1 MTIENDKP
9 MKVAVLGPGGVGGL
23 LAALLSRR
31 GDRVVCIARP
41 ATCEHLLAEGLSVRS
56 KRFGNFTATVEAAAE
71 LHSSVDVCFVAVKA
85 TELGSALDRVSHRS
99 LGNALIVPFLNGIE
113 HMAALREKYGEA
125 VVPATIRVEATRV
138 SPGVIEQA
146 SPFALIELGL
156 TGSDAGRGQTVR
168 SLGRHLVAAGLDV
181 EIRADERLML
191 WGKLGFLAPL
201 ALLTTHE
208 KAAAGEVRTEH
219 RSSLLSVVHEVAEVA
234 RRAGAPIDERATLKL
249 FDSIPASM
257 QSSMQK
263 DAAAGRITEI
273 EAIGGA
279 ILRAA
284 ERFGVEVPVTTK
296 LVADIRSRETK
307 AQKDRTEKQTHGAI

>member
-1 MTIENDKP
+1 
-9 MKVAVLGPGGVGGL
+9 
-23 LAALLSRR
+23 LLSRR

-41 ATCEHLLAEGLSVRS
+41 STCERLLADGISVRS
-56 KRFGNFTATVEAAAE
+56 KRFGDFKASVEAASE
-71 LHSSVDVCFVAVKA
+71 LRSPVDVCFVAVKA
-85 TELGSALDRVSHRS
+85 TELESALDRVSRRS
-99 LGNALIVPFLNGIE
+99 LGNALIVPFLNGVE
-113 HMAALREKYGEA
+113 HIAALREKYGEA

-146 SPFALIELGL
+146 SPFAFIELGL
-156 TGSDAGRGQTVR
+156 PGSDAARGQNLR
-168 SLGRHLVAAGLDV
+168 SLAKHLVAAGLDV
-181 EIRADERLML
+181 EIRSDEALML

-208 KAAAGEVRTEH
+208 KTTAGEVRTKH

-234 RRAGAPIDERATLKL
+234 RKAGAPIDELATLKL
-249 FDSIPASM
+249 FDSVPASM

-263 DAAAGRITEI
+263 DAVAGRTTEI

-284 ERFGVEVPVTTK
+284 ERLGVEVPVTTK
-296 LVADIRSRETK
+296 LVADIRSRQPK
-307 AQKDRTEKQTHGAI
+307 AAKDAIQERAN

>member
-1 MTIENDKP
+1 MTIEDDKP
-9 MKVAVLGPGGVGGL
+9 MSVAVLGPGGVGGL

-41 ATCEHLLAEGLSVRS
+41 STCERLLADGISVRS
-56 KRFGNFTATVEAAAE
+56 KRFGDFKASVEAASE
-71 LHSSVDVCFVAVKA
+71 LRSPVDVCFVAVKA
-85 TELGSALDRVSHRS
+85 TELGSALDRVSRRS
-99 LGNALIVPFLNGIE
+99 LGNALIVPFLNGVE
-113 HMAALREKYGEA
+113 HIAALREKYGEA

-146 SPFALIELGL
+146 SPFAFIELGL
-156 TGSDAGRGQTVR
+156 PGSDAARGQNLR
-168 SLGRHLVAAGLDV
+168 SLAKHLVAAGLDV
-181 EIRADERLML
+181 EIRSDEALML

-208 KAAAGEVRTEH
+208 KTTAGEVRTKH

-234 RRAGAPIDERATLKL
+234 RKAGAPIDELATLKL
-249 FDSIPASM
+249 FDSVPASM

-263 DAAAGRITEI
+263 DAAAGRTTEI

-284 ERFGVEVPVTTK
+284 ERLGVEVPVTTK
-296 LVADIRSRETK
+296 LVADIRSRQPK
-307 AQKDRTEKQTHGAI
+307 AAIQERAN

>member
-9 MKVAVLGPGGVGGL
+9 MNVAVLGPGGVGGL
-23 LAALLSRR
+23 LAALLARQ

-41 ATCEHLLAEGLSVRS
+41 STCERLLADGISVRS
-56 KRFGNFTATVEAAAE
+56 KRFGDFKAIVEAAPE

-85 TELGSALDRVSHRS
+85 TELNSALDRVSRSS

-113 HMAALREKYGEA
+113 HMVALREKYGEA

-156 TGSDAGRGQTVR
+156 AGSDAAREQNIR
-168 SLGRHLVAAGLDV
+168 SLAKHLQAAGLDV
-181 EIRADERLML
+181 EIRSDEGLML

-208 KAAAGEVRTEH
+208 KTAAGEVRTKH
-219 RSSLLSVVHEVAEVA
+219 RPSLLGVVHEVAEVA
-234 RRAGAPIDERATLKL
+234 RAAGAPIDEQATLKL
-249 FDSIPASM
+249 FDSVPAGM

-263 DAAAGRITEI
+263 DAAAGRATEI

-284 ERFGVEVPVTTK
+284 KRFGVEVPVTAK
-296 LVADIRSRETK
+296 LVADIRKSQPEAARDVAGK
-307 AQKDRTEKQTHGAI
+307 RAS

>member
-1 MTIENDKP
+1 MTIENGKP
-9 MKVAVLGPGGVGGL
+9 MNAAVLGPGGVGGL
-23 LAALLSRR
+23 LAALLARR

-41 ATCEHLLAEGLSVRS
+41 STCERLLADGVSVQS
-56 KRFGNFTATVEAAAE
+56 KRFGDFKASVEAAPE
-71 LHSSVDVCFVAVKA
+71 LRSPVDVCFVAVKA
-85 TELGSALDRVSHRS
+85 TELGSALDRVSRRS
-99 LGNALIVPFLNGIE
+99 LGNALIVPFLNGVE
-113 HMAALREKYGEA
+113 HVAALREKYGEA

-146 SPFALIELGL
+146 SPFAFIELGL
-156 TGSDAGRGQTVR
+156 TGSDAARGQNIR
-168 SLGRHLVAAGLDV
+168 SLAQHLVAAGLDV
-181 EIRADERLML
+181 EIRSDEGLML

-208 KAAAGEVRTEH
+208 KTTAGEVRTKH

-234 RRAGAPIDERATLKL
+234 RKAGAPIDEQATLKL
-249 FDSIPASM
+249 FDSVPAGM

-263 DAAAGRITEI
+263 DAAAGRTTEI

-284 ERFGVEVPVTTK
+284 ERLGVEVPVTAK
-296 LVADIRSRETK
+296 LVADIRSRQPK
-307 AQKDRTEKQTHGAI
+307 APKDVSQERAN

>member
-9 MKVAVLGPGGVGGL
+9 MNAAVLGPGGVGGL
-23 LAALLSRR
+23 LAALLARR

-41 ATCEHLLAEGLSVRS
+41 STCERLLADGVSVQS
-56 KRFGNFTATVEAAAE
+56 KRFGDFKASVEAAPE
-71 LHSSVDVCFVAVKA
+71 LRSPVDVCFVAVKA
-85 TELGSALDRVSHRS
+85 TELGSALDRVSRRS
-99 LGNALIVPFLNGIE
+99 LGNALIVPFLNGVE
-113 HMAALREKYGEA
+113 HIAALREKYGEA

-146 SPFALIELGL
+146 SPFAFIELGL
-156 TGSDAGRGQTVR
+156 TGSDAARGQNIR
-168 SLGRHLVAAGLDV
+168 SLAQHLVAAGLDV
-181 EIRADERLML
+181 EIRSDEGLML

-208 KAAAGEVRTEH
+208 KTTAGEVRTKH

-234 RRAGAPIDERATLKL
+234 RKAGAPIDEQATLKL
-249 FDSIPASM
+249 FDSVPAGM

-263 DAAAGRITEI
+263 DAAAGRTTEI

-284 ERFGVEVPVTTK
+284 ERLGVEVPVTAK
-296 LVADIRSRETK
+296 LVADIRSRQPK
-307 AQKDRTEKQTHGAI
+307 APKDVSQERAN

>member
-9 MKVAVLGPGGVGGL
+9 MNAAVLGPGGVGGL
-23 LAALLSRR
+23 LAALLARR

-41 ATCEHLLAEGLSVRS
+41 STCERLLADGVSVQS
-56 KRFGNFTATVEAAAE
+56 KRFGDFKASVEAAPE
-71 LHSSVDVCFVAVKA
+71 LRFPVDVCFVAVKA
-85 TELGSALDRVSHRS
+85 TELGSALDRVSRRS
-99 LGNALIVPFLNGIE
+99 LGNALIVPFLNGVE
-113 HMAALREKYGEA
+113 HIAALREKYGEA

-146 SPFALIELGL
+146 SPFAFIELGL
-156 TGSDAGRGQTVR
+156 TGSDAARGQNIR
-168 SLGRHLVAAGLDV
+168 SLAQHLVAAGLDV
-181 EIRADERLML
+181 EIRSDEGLML

-208 KAAAGEVRTEH
+208 KTTAGEVRTKH

-234 RRAGAPIDERATLKL
+234 RKAGAPIDEQATLKL
-249 FDSIPASM
+249 FDSVPAGM

-263 DAAAGRITEI
+263 DAAAGRTTEI

-284 ERFGVEVPVTTK
+284 ERLGVEVPVTAK
-296 LVADIRSRETK
+296 LVADIRSRQPK
-307 AQKDRTEKQTHGAI
+307 APKDVSQERAN

>member
-1 MTIENDKP
+1 MRMTIEDDKP
-9 MKVAVLGPGGVGGL
+9 MNVAVLGPGGVGGL

-41 ATCEHLLAEGLSVRS
+41 STCERLLADGISVRS
-56 KRFGNFTATVEAAAE
+56 KRFGDFKASVEAASE
-71 LHSSVDVCFVAVKA
+71 LRSPVDVCFVAVKA
-85 TELGSALDRVSHRS
+85 TELGSALDRVSRDA
-99 LGNALIVPFLNGIE
+99 LGNALIVPFLNGVE
-113 HMAALREKYGEA
+113 HVAALREKYGEA

-138 SPGVIEQA
+138 SPGLIEQA
-146 SPFALIELGL
+146 SPFAFIELALAG
-156 TGSDAGRGQTVR
+156 GADAARGQNIR
-168 SLGRHLVAAGLDV
+168 SLAHHLVAAGLDV
-181 EIRADERLML
+181 EIRSDEALML

-208 KAAAGEVRTEH
+208 KTSAGQVRTKH

-234 RRAGAPIDERATLKL
+234 RRAGAPIDEQATLKL
-249 FDSIPASM
+249 FDSVPASM

-263 DAAAGRITEI
+263 DAAAGRTTEI

-284 ERFGVEVPVTTK
+284 KRHGVEVPLTSK
-296 LVADIRSRETK
+296 LVANIRSRQPK
-307 AQKDRTEKQTHGAI
+307 AAKDGSEERAY

>member
-9 MKVAVLGPGGVGGL
+9 MNAAVLGPGGVGGL
-23 LAALLSRR
+23 LAALLARR

-41 ATCEHLLAEGLSVRS
+41 STCERLLADGVSVQS
-56 KRFGNFTATVEAAAE
+56 KRFGDFKASVEAAPE
-71 LHSSVDVCFVAVKA
+71 LRSPVDVCFVAVKA
-85 TELGSALDRVSHRS
+85 TELGSALDRVSRRS
-99 LGNALIVPFLNGIE
+99 LGNALIVPFLNGVE
-113 HMAALREKYGEA
+113 HVAALREKYGEA

-146 SPFALIELGL
+146 SPFAFIELGL
-156 TGSDAGRGQTVR
+156 TGSDAARGQNIR
-168 SLGRHLVAAGLDV
+168 SLAQHLVAAGLDV
-181 EIRADERLML
+181 EIRSDEGLML

-208 KAAAGEVRTEH
+208 KTTAGEVRTKH

-234 RRAGAPIDERATLKL
+234 RKAGAPIDEQATLKL
-249 FDSIPASM
+249 FDSVPAGM

-263 DAAAGRITEI
+263 DAAAGRTTEI

-284 ERFGVEVPVTTK
+284 ERLGVEVPVTAK
-296 LVADIRSRETK
+296 LVADIRSRQPK
-307 AQKDRTEKQTHGAI
+307 APKDVSQERAN

>member
-9 MKVAVLGPGGVGGL
+9 MNAAVLGPGGVGGL
-23 LAALLSRR
+23 LAALLARR

-41 ATCEHLLAEGLSVRS
+41 STCERLLADGVSVQS
-56 KRFGNFTATVEAAAE
+56 KRFGDFKASVEAAPE
-71 LHSSVDVCFVAVKA
+71 LRSPVDVCFVAVKA
-85 TELGSALDRVSHRS
+85 TELGSALDRVSRRS
-99 LGNALIVPFLNGIE
+99 LGNALIVPFLNGVE
-113 HMAALREKYGEA
+113 HIAALREKYGEA

-146 SPFALIELGL
+146 SPFAFIELAL
-156 TGSDAGRGQTVR
+156 PGSDAARGQNIR
-168 SLGRHLVAAGLDV
+168 SLAQHLVAAGLDV
-181 EIRADERLML
+181 EIRPDEGLML

-208 KAAAGEVRTEH
+208 KTTAGEVRTRH

-234 RRAGAPIDERATLKL
+234 RKAGAPIDEQATLKL
-249 FDSIPASM
+249 FDSVPAGM

-263 DAAAGRITEI
+263 DAAAGRTTEI

-284 ERFGVEVPVTTK
+284 ERLGVEVPVTAK
-296 LVADIRSRETK
+296 LVADIRSRQPK
-307 AQKDRTEKQTHGAI
+307 APKDVSQERAN

>member
-9 MKVAVLGPGGVGGL
+9 MNAAVLGPGGVGGL
-23 LAALLSRR
+23 LAALLARR

-41 ATCEHLLAEGLSVRS
+41 STCERLLADGVSVQS
-56 KRFGNFTATVEAAAE
+56 KRFGDFKASVEAAPE
-71 LHSSVDVCFVAVKA
+71 LRSPVDVCFVAVKA
-85 TELGSALDRVSHRS
+85 TELGSALDRVSRRS
-99 LGNALIVPFLNGIE
+99 LGNALIVPFLNGVE
-113 HMAALREKYGEA
+113 HIAALREKYGEA

-146 SPFALIELGL
+146 SPFAFIELGL
-156 TGSDAGRGQTVR
+156 PGSDAARGQNIR
-168 SLGRHLVAAGLDV
+168 SLAQHLVAAGLDV
-181 EIRADERLML
+181 EIRSDEGLML

-208 KAAAGEVRTEH
+208 KTTAGEVRTKH

-234 RRAGAPIDERATLKL
+234 RKAGAPIDEQATLKL
-249 FDSIPASM
+249 FDSVPAGM

-263 DAAAGRITEI
+263 DAAAGRTTEI

-284 ERFGVEVPVTTK
+284 ERLGVEVPVTAK
-296 LVADIRSRETK
+296 LVADIRSRQPK
-307 AQKDRTEKQTHGAI
+307 APKDVSQERAN

>member
-1 MTIENDKP
+1 MTIEDDKP
-9 MKVAVLGPGGVGGL
+9 MSVAVLGPGGVGGL

-41 ATCEHLLAEGLSVRS
+41 STCERLLADGISVRS
-56 KRFGNFTATVEAAAE
+56 KRFGDFKASVEAASE
-71 LHSSVDVCFVAVKA
+71 LRSPVDVCFVAVKA
-85 TELGSALDRVSHRS
+85 TELESALDRVSRRS
-99 LGNALIVPFLNGIE
+99 LGNALIVPFLNGVE
-113 HMAALREKYGEA
+113 HIAALREKYGEA

-146 SPFALIELGL
+146 SPFAFIELGL
-156 TGSDAGRGQTVR
+156 PGSDAARGQNLR
-168 SLGRHLVAAGLDV
+168 SLAKHLVAAGLDV
-181 EIRADERLML
+181 EIRSDEALML

-208 KAAAGEVRTEH
+208 KTTAGEVRTKH

-234 RRAGAPIDERATLKL
+234 RKAGAPIDELATLKL
-249 FDSIPASM
+249 FDSVPASM

-263 DAAAGRITEI
+263 DAAAGRTTEI

-284 ERFGVEVPVTTK
+284 ERLGVEVPVTTK
-296 LVADIRSRETK
+296 LVADIRSRQPK
-307 AQKDRTEKQTHGAI
+307 VAKDAIQERAN

>member
-9 MKVAVLGPGGVGGL
+9 MNAAVLGPGGVGGL
-23 LAALLSRR
+23 LAALLARR

-41 ATCEHLLAEGLSVRS
+41 STCERLLADGVSVQS
-56 KRFGNFTATVEAAAE
+56 KRFGDFKASVEAAPE
-71 LHSSVDVCFVAVKA
+71 LRSPVDVCFVAVKA
-85 TELGSALDRVSHRS
+85 TELGSALDRVSRRS
-99 LGNALIVPFLNGIE
+99 LGNALIVPFLNGVE
-113 HMAALREKYGEA
+113 HIAALREKYGEA

-146 SPFALIELGL
+146 SPFAFIELAL
-156 TGSDAGRGQTVR
+156 PGSDAARGQNIR
-168 SLGRHLVAAGLDV
+168 SLAQHLVAAGLDV
-181 EIRADERLML
+181 EIRSDEGLML

-208 KAAAGEVRTEH
+208 KTTAGEVRTRH

-234 RRAGAPIDERATLKL
+234 RKAGAPIDEQATLKL
-249 FDSIPASM
+249 FDSVPAGM

-263 DAAAGRITEI
+263 DAAAGRTTEI

-284 ERFGVEVPVTTK
+284 ERLGVEVPVTAK
-296 LVADIRSRETK
+296 LVADIRSRQPK
-307 AQKDRTEKQTHGAI
+307 APKDVSQERAN

>member
-1 MTIENDKP
+1 MTIEDDKP
-9 MKVAVLGPGGVGGL
+9 MSVAVLGPGGVGGL

-41 ATCEHLLAEGLSVRS
+41 STCERLLADGISVRS
-56 KRFGNFTATVEAAAE
+56 KRFGDFKASVEAASE
-71 LHSSVDVCFVAVKA
+71 LRSPVDVCFVAVKA
-85 TELGSALDRVSHRS
+85 TELESALDRVSRRS
-99 LGNALIVPFLNGIE
+99 LGNALIVPFLNGVE
-113 HMAALREKYGEA
+113 HIAALREKYGEA

-146 SPFALIELGL
+146 SPFAFIELGL
-156 TGSDAGRGQTVR
+156 TGSDAARGQNLR
-168 SLGRHLVAAGLDV
+168 SLAKHLVAAGLDV
-181 EIRADERLML
+181 EIRSDEALML

-208 KAAAGEVRTEH
+208 KTTAGEVRTKH

-234 RRAGAPIDERATLKL
+234 RKAGAPIDELATLKL
-249 FDSIPASM
+249 FDSVPASM

-263 DAAAGRITEI
+263 DAAAGRTTEI

-284 ERFGVEVPVTTK
+284 ERLGVEVPVTTK
-296 LVADIRSRETK
+296 LVADIRSRQPK
-307 AQKDRTEKQTHGAI
+307 VAKDAIQERAN

>member
-9 MKVAVLGPGGVGGL
+9 MNAAVLGPGGVGGL
-23 LAALLSRR
+23 LAALLARR

-41 ATCEHLLAEGLSVRS
+41 STCERLLADGVSVQS
-56 KRFGNFTATVEAAAE
+56 KRFGDFKASVEAAPE
-71 LHSSVDVCFVAVKA
+71 LRFPVDVCFVAVKA
-85 TELGSALDRVSHRS
+85 TELGSALDRVSRRS
-99 LGNALIVPFLNGIE
+99 LGNALIVPFLNGVE
-113 HMAALREKYGEA
+113 HVAALREQYGEA

-146 SPFALIELGL
+146 SPFAFIELGL
-156 TGSDAGRGQTVR
+156 TGSDAARGKNIR
-168 SLGRHLVAAGLDV
+168 SLAQHLVAAGLDV
-181 EIRADERLML
+181 EIRSDEGLML

-208 KAAAGEVRTEH
+208 KTTAGEVRTKH

-234 RRAGAPIDERATLKL
+234 RKAGAPIDEQATLKL
-249 FDSIPASM
+249 FDSVPAGM

-263 DAAAGRITEI
+263 DAAAGRTTEI

-284 ERFGVEVPVTTK
+284 ERLGVEVPVTAK
-296 LVADIRSRETK
+296 LVADIRSRQSK
-307 AQKDRTEKQTHGAI
+307 APKDVSQERAN